1 MYLLVWGQA
10 LRIVFSSLKLFCF
23 FLLTFLSF
31 SSCTHRLYICNK
43 LFYHFSPPLFD
54 KKYHQPLFITYSLIT
69 LWFLFISLSV
79 FVFVSVSFSLSLSL
93 KLTQT
98 LTLSFCFFTSTH
110 SCPLVFY
117 SIRHQMTVI
126 LFAFTFSKNSH
137 ILYNQIIS
145 K

>member
-1 MYLLVWGQA
+1 MRSSITNCFQFTKTILFLFA
-10 LRIVFSSLKLFCF
+10 TISLFLILHSSLVHLQQTILSLQPTSFRQKVSSSAIHH
-23 FLLTFLSF
+23 LLTDYTLIP
-31 SSCTHRLYICNK
+31 LY
-43 LFYHFSPPLFD
+43 
-54 KKYHQPLFITYSLIT
+54 LFICLC
-69 LWFLFISLSV
+69 LCLCLF
-79 FVFVSVSFSLSLSL
+79 FSLSLSL